1 MELEELFPSRLGQAL
16 YRMVDTCNVYALQ
29 GRGEVVLIDFG
40 SGAILQHLADAG
52 LPSSPNAGLSRI
64 LMTHHH
70 RDQGQGLPL
79 AAQREI
85 PIWVPHTEQDLFRDV
100 DAHWQARS
108 LMNDYNNRQDRF
120 SLLEPVPVAGT
131 LKDYARLNMDGATIT
146 ILPTPGHTTGSISLL
161 VEGELTEGKRLAFT
175 GDLIAAPGKVWSL
188 AATQW
193 TYNGAEGAAATILSL
208 LALKEQKPDVLLPS
222 HGEPITDP
230 EPAIDLLIERLWELL
245 QRRGQNT
252 ELFELRERPY
262 VPVTEHIL
270 RNRTSMANNFVLL
283 SESGKAL
290 FFDFGYDYVVGQTA
304 GSDRASR
311 RPWLYNL
318 ETLKR
323 QYGISQ
329 IEVAIPTHFHD
340 DHVAG
345 LNLLRD
351 VEGTEI
357 WAAENFASILED
369 PHRYNLPC
377 LWYDPIPVD
386 RVLPLSESGSDSE
399 QSQTI
404 RWQEY
409 ELTLYALPG
418 HTRYAAAIALEV
430 DGHRVLVSGDQYQ
443 GADGLEWNYVYR
455 NEFEIDDYR
464 ASAALY
470 RHLAPDLILTGHWK
484 PQWVEPGYFDALE
497 EHGEALSRLHR
508 ELLPEQVVNS
518 GVGGFPISIEPYQS
532 AVTGGEPL
540 SLTVE
545 VRNPYDQEVQAF
557 VSLVAPGDDSETE
570 WDIKP
575 REAWLSLPPSRSG
588 TVTFTLIPPSGR
600 DIRRA
605 RVGANLV
612 VGGRSDAAQ
621 ASWGQQAEALVNVR
635 KAGAVHSQSADEQS
649 GAQEREQA

>member
-1 MELEELFPSRLGQAL
+1 MELEELFPTRLGQAL
-16 YRMVDTCNVYALQ
+16 YRLADTCNVYALQ
-29 GRGEVVLIDFG
+29 GPGEVVLIDFG

-52 LPSSPNAGLSRI
+52 LPSSPQMGLSRI

-70 RDQGQGLPL
+70 RDQGQGLSL
-79 AAQREI
+79 AAERDI

-100 DAHWQARS
+100 NAHWQARG
-108 LMNDYNNRQDRF
+108 LMNDYNSRQDRF
-120 SLLEPVPVAGT
+120 SLLEAVPVAGT
-131 LKDYARLNMDGATIT
+131 LKDYARLDMDGATMT
-146 ILPTPGHTTGSISLL
+146 VLPTPGHTIGSITLL
-161 VEGELTEGKRLAFT
+161 VEGELTQGRRLAFT

-193 TYNGAEGAAATILSL
+193 TYNGAEGVAATILSL
-208 LALKEQKPDVLLPS
+208 LSLKEQKPDVLLPS

-270 RNRTSMANNFVLL
+270 RNRTSLANNYVLL

-290 FFDFGYDYVVGQTA
+290 FFDFAYDYVVGNTT

-345 LNLLRD
+345 FNLLRD

-357 WAAENFASILED
+357 WVAENFAHILED
-369 PHRYNLPC
+369 PYRYDLPC

-386 RVLPLSESGSDSE
+386 RVLPLSDPGAEGPK
-399 QSQTI
+399 TI

-409 ELTLYALPG
+409 ELTLYPLPG
-418 HTRYAAAIALEV
+418 HTRYAVAIALEV
-430 DGHRVLVSGDQYQ
+430 DGHHVLVSGDQYQ
-443 GADGLEWNYVYR
+443 GNNGLEWNYVYR

-470 RHLAPDLILTGHWK
+470 RHLAPDLILSGHWM

-497 EHGEALSRLHR
+497 ESGEALSRLHR
-508 ELLPEQVVNS
+508 ELLPEAVINS
-518 GVGGFPISIEPYQS
+518 SVSGFPISIEPYQS
-532 AVTGGEPL
+532 TVTGGEPL
-540 SLTVE
+540 SLAVE

-557 VSLVAPGDDSETE
+557 VSLVAPASSAESE
-570 WDIKP
+570 WVIKP
-575 REAWLSLPPSRSG
+575 TEAWLSLPPARSS
-588 TVTFTLIPPSGR
+588 TVAFAVIPPRGR

-605 RVGANLV
+605 RIGANLTI
-612 VGGRSDAAQ
+612 GE
-621 ASWGQQAEALVNVR
+621 ASWGQQAEALINVR
-635 KAGAVHSQSADEQS
+635 SKAPSVQTEAPTESRE
-649 GAQEREQA
+649 AQEPEQT